1 MRIQHNPCKEAQVQ
15 KRTNEMIFYQSHKFI
30 SIVEVPMLEAV
41 WTNIHRCIDV
51 VIYRYVIYSLMHGQK
66 WLEPDELLT
75 RRQIHVLSSCLMHG
89 RKCLEPDE
97 LH

>member
-1 MRIQHNPCKEAQVQ
+1 MHCVLAHADYVNAKLRYI
-15 KRTNEMIFYQSHKFI
+15 
-30 SIVEVPMLEAV
+30 
-41 WTNIHRCIDV
+41 NIYRYIDIE
-51 VIYRYVIYSLMHGQK
+51 IYRYVDMWIYRYTAKYIYKGMCQVALMHGQK